1 LLSGEPIDQFKK
13 RFRYTND
20 LTAEEE
26 ALFREEYVKMKKAPG
41 ANGNNPASTSA

>member
-1 LLSGEPIDQFKK
+1 MSAGEPIENFKK

-26 ALFREEYVKMKKAPG
+26 ALFREEYVQMKKTQGG
-41 ANGNNPASTSA
+41 AGNNPDPASA